1 MNNRNGLTRIE
12 VVVVTAALVLL
23 AVNLQAISGGG
34 RNIAKREV
42 CLANLR
48 TLAVAWQMYAHDN
61 AGKFPAGW
69 NGGTNWMVDFLPYF
83 NWTENITLCPMATQL
98 LSSIPGNVPG
108 VFTAWG
114 KYGDPNFFDG
124 YIPFWARPGMY
135 GSYGI
140 NGWAHDPL
148 DTGATVN
155 GIKLYDIPVTDRP
168 KYWRNTNAPHPDK
181 VPLFGDCMWDG
192 GQPEATDAPPV
203 YRGVYW
209 GVSDMGM
216 FCIDRHSAG
225 NTAMT
230 FMDGSARKVGL
241 KELWRLKWHRNFNTN
256 LQMDWPAWMQGF
268 KDYPSE

>member
-1 MNNRNGLTRIE
+1 MFLAQ
-12 VVVVTAALVLL
+12 AAVLN
-23 AVNLQAISGGG
+23 AGG
-34 RNIAKREV
+34 RQLAKREV

-48 TLAVAWQMYAHDN
+48 TLAAAWQMYAQDN
-61 AGKFPAGW
+61 AGKFPVGW
-69 NGGTNWMVDFLPYF
+69 NGGTMWMVDFLPYF

-98 LSSIPGNVPG
+98 LSSIPGNTPG
-108 VFTAWG
+108 IFTAWG
-114 KYGDPNFFDG
+114 KYGDPGFFNG
-124 YIPFWARPGMY
+124 MMPVWARPGMY

-148 DTGATVN
+148 DNGAGGT
-155 GIKLYDIPVTDRP
+155 YDIPPANRP
-168 KYWRNTNAPHPDK
+168 KYWRTTNVPHPDK

-192 GQPEATDAPPV
+192 TEPEATDTPPAS
-203 YRGVYW
+203 RGVQ
-209 GVSDMGM
+209 SSNMST

-256 LQMDWPAWMQGF
+256 LQVDWPEWMETF
-268 KDYPSE
+268 KDYPPE

>member
-12 VVVVTAALVLL
+12 VVVAAAALVLL
-23 AVNLQAISGGG
+23 AVNIQAISGGG

-48 TLAVAWQMYAHDN
+48 TLAAAWQTFAGDN
-61 AGKFPAGW
+61 GGKSPVGW
-69 NGGTNWMVDFLPYF
+69 NGGTMWLVDFLPYF
-83 NWTENITLCPMATQL
+83 KWTEDISMCPMARNF
-98 LSSIPGNVPG
+98 LSDSSAPFTAG

-114 KYGDPNFFDG
+114 KYGEG
-124 YIPFWARPGMY
+124 SWAAYTPVWAKKGMY

-148 DTGATVN
+148 DN
-155 GIKLYDIPVTDRP
+155 GIPGTYNISLADRP
-168 KYWRNTNAPHPDK
+168 KYWRTIVVPHADR

-192 GQPEATDAPPV
+192 TEPEADDSPPAS
-203 YRGVYW
+203 RGVQN
-209 GVSDMGM
+209 SNMST

-241 KELWRLKWHRNFNTN
+241 KELWRLKWHRNFDTN
-256 LQMDWPAWMQGF
+256 LQMDWPGWMQGF
-268 KDYPSE
+268 KDYPPE